1 MTREEQLGFCKRC
14 INRSFSS
21 QKGIIC
27 SLTSEKADFEEKC
40 EFFYEDISVPNLT
53 RPVRIQ
59 QKSSKT
65 NVDKKPEVLSREEI
79 YMLMAISVVSVLLVR
94 FAIYLFEVINNG
106 FGLFLVSVTFIL
118 SLMLAL
124 IFRKR
129 ERPGFRFLGD
139 IKFKLLF
146 ILLTAG
152 LYSFYLGFVFGR
164 FFEYLMLFVVLFLVF
179 FILSF
184 LCVLILKPVL
194 WLFKLVC
201 HPLACR
207 KLAIK
212 QQSSVINSGGND

>member
-1 MTREEQLGFCKRC
+1 MTREEQLSFCKRC
-14 INRSFSS
+14 INRAFSS

-27 SLTSEKADFEEKC
+27 GLTSERADFEEKC
-40 EFFYEDISVPNLT
+40 ECFYQDISVPNLT

-79 YMLMAISVVSVLLVR
+79 YMLMAISVISVLLVR
-94 FAIYLFEVINNG
+94 FFIYLLGVTNNG
-106 FGLFLVSVTFIL
+106 FGLFCIIVTFIL
-118 SLMLAL
+118 SLILVL
-124 IFRKR
+124 ILRKR

-152 LYSFYLGFVFGR
+152 LYSFYSGFVFGR
-164 FFEYLMLFVVLFLVF
+164 FFEYLLLFIVLLLVF

-184 LCVLILKPVL
+184 LCVLILKPIF
-194 WLFKLVC
+194 WFYNLVC
-201 HPLACR
+201 HP
-207 KLAIK
+207 
-212 QQSSVINSGGND
+212 VV